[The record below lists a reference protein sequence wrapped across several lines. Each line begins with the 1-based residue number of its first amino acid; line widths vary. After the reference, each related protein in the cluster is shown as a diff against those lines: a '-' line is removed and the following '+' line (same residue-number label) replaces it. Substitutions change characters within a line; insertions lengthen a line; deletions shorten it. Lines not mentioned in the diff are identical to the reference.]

1 MNPADL
7 SAPGADTIHPHPL
20 TLSARARAGLMRQ
33 RACIV
38 WLTGL
43 SGAGKSTLANLV
55 ETRLAAEDRHAY
67 ILDGDNLRS
76 GLNRDL
82 GFSDADRIE
91 NMRRTVEVARLMADA
106 GLIVIVS
113 LISPFR
119 RERAQAR
126 KAAGAVPF
134 IEVHVDA
141 PLAECERR
149 DPKGLYR
156 RARRGE
162 IAHFTGIDSPYE
174 APDAPDLRLDT
185 SVLTPEQAAERL
197 IGYLQEHVLGL
208 PDVVSYRLM
217 AHQATEGERG

>member
-1 MNPADL
+1 MIPADHL
-7 SAPGADTIHPHPL
+7 ALPSTIIRPNL
-20 TLSARARAGLMRQ
+20 ATSRAGLMRQ

-197 IGYLQEHVLGL
+197 IGYLQEHVLGR
-208 PDVVSYRLM
+208 SYSSLKP
-217 AHQATEGERG
+217 